1 MTAGAGFTVLYRR
14 RLAAALSQPVALAG
28 QILTP
33 ALWVLVVGP
42 ALTRAFGGFAH
53 DVNYTSYV
61 ALGQVVFIL
70 PFSAIFAG
78 LTTMFD
84 RDVGIMREL
93 LVAPIHRSVIPLGD
107 TAAVLTVAAG
117 QFAIIV
123 GLALARGAH
132 FATTPARLLTALL
145 AAALLTAGVYGLAE
159 FLVFT
164 IKKPHAFGTLIPAI
178 GATPYVL
185 CGAIYPIAVLPAGV
199 KWLTWVLPW
208 THAVS
213 LLRYGLMGDTASGLH
228 QIWPADVSP
237 TGAALLSLAV
247 VAAFAALTQTAA
259 HRAFTRNTLK

>member
-1 MTAGAGFTVLYRR
+1 MTAGFSALYRR
-14 RLAAALSQPVALAG
+14 RLSASLSQPAALAG

-33 ALWVLVVGP
+33 VLWVLVVGP

-61 ALGQVVFIL
+61 SLGQVVFIL
-70 PFSAIFAG
+70 PFSAMFAG

-84 RDVGIMREL
+84 RDWGIMREL
-93 LVAPIHRSVIPLGD
+93 LVAPVHRAVISLAN
-107 TAAVLTVAAG
+107 TAVVLTVAAG

-123 GLALARGAH
+123 GLALTRGAH
-132 FATTPARLLTALL
+132 FATTPARLPTALL
-145 AAALLTAGVYGLAE
+145 AAALLSAGVYGLAE

-164 IKKPHAFGTLIPAI
+164 ITKPQAFATLIPAI

-199 KWLTWVLPW
+199 RWLAWVLPW
-208 THAVS
+208 THTVS
-213 LLRYGLMGDTASGLH
+213 LLRYGLMGDAASGLH
-228 QIWPADVSP
+228 QIWPDDLPS

-247 VAAFAALTQTAA
+247 LAAFAALAQTAA
-259 HRAFTRNTLK
+259 HHAFTRNTLK